1 MFRVIN
7 TLERKP
13 SAYKNINT
21 SSIQIFKD
29 LKKDD
34 QNQNKKDVKK
44 KSN

>member
-34 QNQNKKDVKK
+34 QNQDKNIKK